1 MKMFPVK
8 AKFSKSLNFHVVL
21 LKRFI
26 THSFFGATIWAI
38 KGAKLPAPNYLKYR
52 VLEREFLRSGIC
64 IETGTYLGET
74 TLRLSKMYPLVVS
87 IEPDERLY
95 AFAKMRFKRK
105 YNVELVLGTSE
116 NRLSEVLSRVEDGSD
131 VNFWLDG
138 HFSGGFTF
146 LGENEM
152 PIIQELKVI
161 SDNLARLDSVV
172 VAIDDFRDLGCST
185 SEVLSRDFL
194 VKFAQENSL
203 TWNVEL
209 DMFFMRKGSV
219 S

>member
-1 MKMFPVK
+1 VKMFAVK
-8 AKFSKSLNFHVVL
+8 AKFFQSLKFQGVL
-21 LKRFI
+21 LKRLI
-26 THSFFGATIWAI
+26 THSFLGAITWAI
-38 KGAKLPAPNYLKYR
+38 KGAKLPAPNYVKYR

-74 TLRLSKMYPLVVS
+74 TSKLSKMYPLVVS
-87 IEPDERLY
+87 IEPDEKLHS
-95 AFAKMRFKRK
+95 FVKMRLKRK
-105 YNVELVLGTSE
+105 SNVELVLGTSE
-116 NRLSEVLSRVEDGSD
+116 TRLSEVLSRVKDGSD

-146 LGENEM
+146 LGENVM

-172 VAIDDFRDLGCST
+172 VAIDDFRDLSCS
-185 SEVLSRDFL
+185 SSGDLSRDFL

-203 TWNVEL
+203 TWNVEH

-219 S
+219 K